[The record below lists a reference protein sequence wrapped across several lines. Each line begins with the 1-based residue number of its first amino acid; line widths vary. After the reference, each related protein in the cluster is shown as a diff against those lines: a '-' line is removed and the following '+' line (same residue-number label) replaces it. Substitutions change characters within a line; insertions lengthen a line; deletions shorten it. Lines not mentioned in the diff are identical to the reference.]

1 MIIGIDID
9 DTLTYL
15 HDIRI
20 KTAERY
26 IAQNNLPY
34 KLVKTDTHLFSEMFD
49 WPVDECDKF
58 WFKEADRMLSKVKAR
73 EYASETIKNLIAS
86 GNKIIIITARTSEW
100 HKDPYQLSYD
110 WLTKNNI
117 PFDKVLVG
125 HLDKTQVCVEEKIDI
140 FIDDM
145 PNTLVKLQNI
155 GIKTIMM
162 KNPHNNSQHI
172 YSGKI
177 VNNWQEI
184 EGYLIESKEI
194 SGLRL

>member
-1 MIIGIDID
+1 M
-9 DTLTYL
+9 
-15 HDIRI
+15 
-20 KTAERY
+20 
-26 IAQNNLPY
+26 
-34 KLVKTDTHLFSEMFD
+34 
-49 WPVDECDKF
+49 
-58 WFKEADRMLSKVKAR
+58 
-73 EYASETIKNLIAS
+73 
-86 GNKIIIITARTSEW
+86 
-100 HKDPYQLSYD
+100 
-110 WLTKNNI
+110 
-117 PFDKVLVG
+117 LVG